1 MIPQPLAY
9 TRLVGGFVRT
19 LALLIAVATGFAPT
33 VLDYCA
39 TTCET
44 HEADAALET
53 ARASALPPCH
63 RAATAVTTT
72 VTTTTRVDHAPD
84 GCGHDH
90 HPSMATLTPE
100 RPAADHHAPMAAM
113 PRAHDA
119 FGPSVRIA
127 TATPSGPPG
136 DVLPFAQ
143 RAVPLRI

>member
-9 TRLVGGFVRT
+9 TRLVGSLART
-19 LALLIAVATGFAPT
+19 FALLIAVATGFAPT
-33 VLDYCA
+33 VLEYCA
-39 TTCET
+39 TTCEA
-44 HEADAALET
+44 HGADTAPET
-53 ARASALPPCH
+53 ARASTMPPCH

-72 VTTTTRVDHAPD
+72 TRVDQAPD

-90 HPSMATLTPE
+90 HPSMATLTAE
-100 RPAADHHAPMAAM
+100 RPTADRHAPIAAM
-113 PRAHDA
+113 PLAHDA

-136 DVLPFAQ
+136 DVLQFAQ